1 MKGDWVEIVVDTGDG
16 SVRQFE
22 VAATKAGRRVEVTM
36 ARGTVE
42 VTEVTRTGQT
52 VRSARFMATR
62 VVALVEH
69 PAADGDEAAREAV
82 ARSGRR
88 KRAGG
93 DQPALDLN

>member
-1 MKGDWVEIVVDTGDG
+1 MEIVVDTGDG

-42 VTEVTRTGQT
+42 VSEVTRSGQA
-52 VRSARFMATR
+52 VRSARFLANR

-69 PAADGDEAAREAV
+69 PAGDE
-82 ARSGRR
+82 SDKQGPSPTKRR
-88 KRAGG
+88 RAG
-93 DQPALDLN
+93 DQPALDLG

>member
-22 VAATKAGRRVEVTM
+22 VAATKAGRRVEVSM

-42 VTEVTRTGQT
+42 VSEVTRSGQT
-52 VRSARFMATR
+52 VRSARFMANR

-69 PAADGDEAAREAV
+69 PAADGEQRD
-82 ARSGRR
+82 GTGTPRR
-88 KRAGG
+88 RRGG
-93 DQPALDLN
+93 DQPALDLG